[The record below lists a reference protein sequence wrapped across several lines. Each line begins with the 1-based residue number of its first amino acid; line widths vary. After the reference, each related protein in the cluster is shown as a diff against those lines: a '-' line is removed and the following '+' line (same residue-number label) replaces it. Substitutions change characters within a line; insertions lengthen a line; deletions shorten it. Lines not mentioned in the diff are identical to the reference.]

1 MVFNKIKDFS
11 KIALLVFIRAWE
23 DFKFYQ
29 ITQVRHKTELY
40 NVFRKLGGEY
50 VHWGISDSTVEMMF
64 SQFIC
69 FYERYGHN
77 FSDEYLK
84 EYLQHYKNSD
94 IPNNVKQE
102 YMEDYKL
109 RKERYKKIN
118 TIWEYLSKN
127 REYNK
132 RVIEELHNEIFVPKD
147 NLAQDV
153 KNSVDGICGF
163 TVNNIKIKFKFDNCG
178 KIIIKEKI
186 KLKENAK
193 LDISFYNLE
202 SEMFN
207 KDSEI
212 AKLIIDVRGDLCD

>member
-1 MVFNKIKDFS
+1 MVFNKVKDFS
-11 KIALLVFIRAWE
+11 KIASLVFIRAWR

-50 VHWGISDSTVEMMF
+50 VHWGISDSTVEMLF

-77 FSDEYLK
+77 FSEEYLK
-84 EYLQHYKNSD
+84 EYLQHYKNYD
-94 IPNNVKQE
+94 IPKNVKQG

-127 REYNK
+127 RDYNK
-132 RVIEELHNEIFVPKD
+132 SVIEELHNEIFSP
-147 NLAQDV
+147 
-153 KNSVDGICGF
+153 KNSLKLYDEDSGSGMLGF
-163 TVNNIKIKFKFDNCG
+163 TVNNIKIKYKFDSFG

-186 KLKENAK
+186 KLKENSK
-193 LDISFYNLE
+193 IDISVYNLE
-202 SEMFN
+202 NDIFN
-207 KDSEI
+207 KDSEM
-212 AKLIIDVRGDLCD
+212 AKLIIDVRGDLWD

>member
-1 MVFNKIKDFS
+1 MVFNKVKDFS
-11 KIALLVFIRAWE
+11 KIASLVFIRAWR

-50 VHWGISDSTVEMMF
+50 VHWGISDSTVEMLF

-94 IPNNVKQE
+94 VHRSIKQG
-102 YMEDYKL
+102 YMEDYRL

-127 REYNK
+127 RDYNK
-132 RVIEELHNEIFVPKD
+132 SVIEELHNEIFSP
-147 NLAQDV
+147 
-153 KNSVDGICGF
+153 KNSLKLYDEDSGSGMLGF
-163 TVNNIKIKFKFDNCG
+163 TVNNIKIKYKFDSFG

-186 KLKENAK
+186 KLKENSK
-193 LDISFYNLE
+193 IDISVYNLE
-202 SEMFN
+202 NDIFN
-207 KDSEI
+207 KDSEM
-212 AKLIIDVRGDLCD
+212 AKLIIDVRGDLWD